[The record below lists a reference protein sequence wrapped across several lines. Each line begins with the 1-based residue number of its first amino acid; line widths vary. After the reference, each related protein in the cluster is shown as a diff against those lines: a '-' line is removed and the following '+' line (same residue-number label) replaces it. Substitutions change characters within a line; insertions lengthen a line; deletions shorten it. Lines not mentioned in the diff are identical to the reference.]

1 MCISFTIMYFFF
13 YVRNPKFQQ
22 EQGSD
27 LYTIYFNYSHSSVFL
42 FLDCKQSEEA
52 IDFTMKFIHLFFS
65 MYKCSTKEQCSDDLV
80 MRQSVYSY
88 ILLVSLL
95 IERFFFSIFSADSP
109 LVYLHTDGKTLNI
122 KIVRSI

>member
-1 MCISFTIMYFFF
+1 
-13 YVRNPKFQQ
+13 
-22 EQGSD
+22 
-27 LYTIYFNYSHSSVFL
+27 
-42 FLDCKQSEEA
+42 
-52 IDFTMKFIHLFFS
+52 MKFIHLFFS

-109 LVYLHTDGKTLNI
+109 LYIYVRTAKPWTLKSHDLSEVVIRNDSEDI
-122 KIVRSI
+122 FD